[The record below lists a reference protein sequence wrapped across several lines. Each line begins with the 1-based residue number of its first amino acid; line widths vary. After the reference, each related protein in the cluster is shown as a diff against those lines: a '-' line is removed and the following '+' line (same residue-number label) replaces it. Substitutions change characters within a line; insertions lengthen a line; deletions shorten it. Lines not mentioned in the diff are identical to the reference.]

1 MTRIAQY
8 CKDYKNIEN
17 YEAAKKDNFVGWC
30 CHHRLQ
36 TWTSDGERRAADIT
50 ASELKALGLYWNRPA
65 DELIFLTTS
74 EHAILHQKG
83 KHRSEETRNKIS
95 ESNKGKHFSEEHKRN
110 ISEGQ
115 RGEKNHNYG
124 KPKSNETK
132 NKLSNAFKGL
142 CFFNNGEINIR
153 ARECPPGFI
162 KRKLKIK

>member
-8 CKDYKNIEN
+8 CKDYENIEN
-17 YEAAKKDNFVGWC
+17 YEAAKKDNFKCWD
-30 CHHRLQ
+30 CHHRLE
-36 TWTSDGERRAADIT
+36 THNSDGERRAVDIT

-95 ESNKGKHFSEEHKRN
+95 EANKGKHFSEEHKRN

-153 ARECPPGFI
+153 AKECPPGFI
-162 KRKLKIK
+162 KGRLKIK

>member
-8 CKDYKNIEN
+8 CKNPENIEN

-36 TWTSDGERRAADIT
+36 TWTSDGERRDVDIT

-65 DELIFLTTS
+65 DELIFLTRA

-83 KHRSEETRNKIS
+83 KHRSEETKKKLS
-95 ESNKGKHFSEEHKRN
+95 EANKGKKLSEETKKKL
-110 ISEGQ
+110 SEGQ

-142 CFFNNGEINIR
+142 CFFNNGKINIR
-153 ARECPPGFI
+153 AIECPPGFI
-162 KRKLKIK
+162 KGRLKRK

>member
-8 CKDYKNIEN
+8 CKDYENIEN

-30 CHHRLQ
+30 CHHRLE
-36 TWTSDGERRAADIT
+36 TWTSDGERRAVDIT
-50 ASELKALGLYWNRPA
+50 ASELKALGMYWNRPA
-65 DELIFLTTS
+65 DELIFLTTL

-83 KHRSEETRNKIS
+83 KHRSEDTRNKIS
-95 ESNKGKHFSEEHKRN
+95 EAHKGKHFSEEHKRN

-153 ARECPPGFI
+153 AKECPPGFI
-162 KRKLKIK
+162 KGRLKIK

>member
-8 CKDYKNIEN
+8 CKDYENIEN

-36 TWTSDGERRAADIT
+36 TWTSDGERRAVDIT

-95 ESNKGKHFSEEHKRN
+95 EANKGKHLSEEHKRN

-142 CFFNNGEINIR
+142 CFFNNGEISIR

-162 KRKLKIK
+162 KGRLKIK

>member
-1 MTRIAQY
+1 MSRLTQY
-8 CKDYKNIEN
+8 CKDYENIEN
-17 YEAAKKDNFVGWC
+17 YEKAKADNFIGWC
-30 CHHRLQ
+30 IHHRRQ
-36 TWTSDGERRAADIT
+36 THNSNGERLLVDIT
-50 ASELKALGLYWNRPA
+50 AKELKALGLYWNRPA

-95 ESNKGKHFSEEHKRN
+95 EANKGKHLSEEHKRS

-124 KPKSNETK
+124 KTKSNETK

-153 ARECPPGFI
+153 ARECPPGFVPGRL
-162 KRKLKIK
+162 KRK

>member
-8 CKDYKNIEN
+8 CKNYENIEN
-17 YEAAKKDNFVGWC
+17 YETAKKDNFVGWC
-30 CHHRLQ
+30 CHHRLE
-36 TWTSDGERRAADIT
+36 THNSDGERRLVDIT
-50 ASELKALGLYWNRPA
+50 TEELKALGLYWNRPA
-65 DELIFLTTS
+65 EELIFLTRR

-83 KHRSEETRNKIS
+83 KHRSEETINKIS
-95 ESNKGKHFSEEHKRN
+95 EANKGKHFSDETRKK

-124 KPKSNETK
+124 KHKSNKTK

-162 KRKLKIK
+162 KGRLKRK

>member
-8 CKDYKNIEN
+8 CKDYENIEN
-17 YEAAKKDNFVGWC
+17 YEKAKAENFKGWR
-30 CHHRLQ
+30 CHHRLE
-36 TWTSDGERRAADIT
+36 THTSDGKRRAVDIT

-95 ESNKGKHFSEEHKRN
+95 EANKGKQFSEEHKRN

-115 RGEKNHNYG
+115 RCEKNHNYG

-162 KRKLKIK
+162 KGRLKIK

>member
-8 CKDYKNIEN
+8 CKDYENIEN
-17 YEAAKKDNFVGWC
+17 YEAAKKDNFKGWR
-30 CHHRLQ
+30 CHHRLE
-36 TWTSDGERRAADIT
+36 THTSDGERRAVYIT
-50 ASELKALGLYWNRPA
+50 ASELKALGMYWNRPA

-74 EHAILHQKG
+74 EHAKLHQKG
-83 KHRSEETRNKIS
+83 KHRSENTRKKIS
-95 ESNKGKHFSEEHKRN
+95 EANKGKHFSEEHKRN

-162 KRKLKIK
+162 KGRLKIK

>member
-8 CKDYKNIEN
+8 CKDYENIEN
-17 YEAAKKDNFVGWC
+17 YEKAKADNFKGWR
-30 CHHRLQ
+30 CHHRLE
-36 TWTSDGERRAADIT
+36 THTPDGKRRDADI
-50 ASELKALGLYWNRPA
+50 SHKELKALGMYWHRPSE
-65 DELIFLTTS
+65 ELIFLTTS

-95 ESNKGKHFSEEHKRN
+95 EANKGKHLSEETKKKL
-110 ISEGQ
+110 SEVQ

-162 KRKLKIK
+162 KGRLKRK